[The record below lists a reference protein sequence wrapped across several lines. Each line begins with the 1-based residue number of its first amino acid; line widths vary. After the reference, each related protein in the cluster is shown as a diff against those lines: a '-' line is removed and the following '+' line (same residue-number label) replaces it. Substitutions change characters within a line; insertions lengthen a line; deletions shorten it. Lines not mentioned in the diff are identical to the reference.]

1 MQGKDEMIDDIIR
14 SAEKTAATMIE
25 EASAE
30 SDAAIAALEKELD
43 AAKLTTDADAASAA
57 ASAYA
62 GKVKLGELEAGKAML
77 DAKQKCVAAVYD
89 GVRKKLVDMPQAEY
103 LKLMQRLLAPAV
115 EDGDELVAGKSDK
128 RITAE
133 FVKKLA
139 TATKKKVTLAKDKG
153 EFEAGAILRNPRYDR
168 DFTVDA
174 IVAELRERTVTDTVK
189 KLGL

>member
-43 AAKLTTDADAASAA
+43 AAKLETDADAASAA

-77 DAKQKCVAAVYD
+77 DAKQRCVAAVYD

-103 LKLMQRLLAPAV
+103 SKLMQRLLAPAV

-174 IVAELRERTVTDTVK
+174 IVAELRERTVTDTVR